1 MNKKWQSFKKSVA
14 QIGPFISP
22 YKWSFFIAIGM
33 IIITNIVLAITPT
46 IEGQIT
52 SLLMENALAIADKVP
67 GAHIQFD
74 IVIKIIVTLFIFYM
88 IKTISQL
95 IFTFTITNS
104 IQNAMHDLRNALQE
118 KIRHLPI
125 SYFDTHQYGDVLSR
139 ITNDVDTV
147 SNALQQTLRQI
158 IGGVLS
164 LGLAIFMMSRIN
176 VAMTFVVLMIIPLAL
191 LITRFI
197 VKRSQKRF
205 TAQQKA
211 LGNLNGAIT
220 EMYTGYNEILLF
232 NKQQKSIEQFKDINE
247 ELCQNAF
254 KAQFMSS
261 LISPSISL
269 VTYIII
275 GTVGLMGC
283 LYAIGGGMQIG
294 QIQAFVRYIWQVNDP
309 ISQVSNLS
317 SQIQSAFAAIE
328 RIFEVLNEKEEIETQ
343 VPQVIEQTKGQVS
356 FDHVHFGYGDKEVI
370 HDFNVEIESGQMV
383 AIVGPTGSG
392 KTTLISLLMRFYDVT
407 SGSIRIDGIDIKDM
421 RREDLHA
428 LFGMVLQD
436 TWLFHGTV
444 YDNLRYGRQN
454 ARKDEIIE
462 AAKQAN
468 VHHFI
473 RTQPEGYNMIIN
485 EEANNISQG
494 EKQLLTI
501 ARAILKNPQILILDE
516 ATSSVDTRLEK
527 MLQEAMHN
535 VMKGRTS
542 FVIAHRLS
550 TIKSADLILVVKD
563 GRIVELGK
571 HEELIM
577 KKGFYEQLYNAQ
589 FQEDA

>member
-1 MNKKWQSFKKSVA
+1 M
-14 QIGPFISP
+14 
-22 YKWSFFIAIGM
+22 
-33 IIITNIVLAITPT
+33 
-46 IEGQIT
+46 
-52 SLLMENALAIADKVP
+52 
-67 GAHIQFD
+67 
-74 IVIKIIVTLFIFYM
+74 VI
-88 IKTISQL
+88 
-95 IFTFTITNS
+95 N
-104 IQNAMHDLRNALQE
+104 
-118 KIRHLPI
+118 
-125 SYFDTHQYGDVLSR
+125 
-139 ITNDVDTV
+139 
-147 SNALQQTLRQI
+147 
-158 IGGVLS
+158 
-164 LGLAIFMMSRIN
+164 
-176 VAMTFVVLMIIPLAL
+176 
-191 LITRFI
+191 
-197 VKRSQKRF
+197 
-205 TAQQKA
+205 
-211 LGNLNGAIT
+211 
-220 EMYTGYNEILLF
+220 
-232 NKQQKSIEQFKDINE
+232 
-247 ELCQNAF
+247 
-254 KAQFMSS
+254 
-261 LISPSISL
+261 
-269 VTYIII
+269 
-275 GTVGLMGC
+275 
-283 LYAIGGGMQIG
+283 
-294 QIQAFVRYIWQVNDP
+294 
-309 ISQVSNLS
+309 
-317 SQIQSAFAAIE
+317 
-328 RIFEVLNEKEEIETQ
+328 
-343 VPQVIEQTKGQVS
+343 
-356 FDHVHFGYGDKEVI
+356 
-370 HDFNVEIESGQMV
+370 DFNVEIESGQMV

-563 GRIVELGK
+563 GRIVEQGK

>member
-275 GTVGLMGC
+275 GSVGLMGC

-563 GRIVELGK
+563 GRIVEQGK

>member
-247 ELCQNAF
+247 ELCQNAI

-563 GRIVELGK
+563 GRIVEQGK

>member
-269 VTYIII
+269 VTYII

-563 GRIVELGK
+563 GRIVEQGK